1 MTSMLKNK
9 PNERDSY
16 QMNYQESASV
26 SDSVGMSSGCMMPS
40 CPPSCACSCPPVCE
54 CPQNQ
59 VCHRVLNYNVPH
71 IIPMHTTVVNHHI
84 YNHTYTPVYSYSEVD
99 EVENVYQ
106 NRCCR

>member
-1 MTSMLKNK
+1 MLKNT
-9 PNERDSY
+9 PNERDTY
-16 QMNYQESASV
+16 QMNYQESSCASNN
-26 SDSVGMSSGCMMPS
+26 MSGCMPP
-40 CPPSCACSCPPVCE
+40 CPPPCDCSCPPVCE

-99 EVENVYQ
+99 EVENIYQ